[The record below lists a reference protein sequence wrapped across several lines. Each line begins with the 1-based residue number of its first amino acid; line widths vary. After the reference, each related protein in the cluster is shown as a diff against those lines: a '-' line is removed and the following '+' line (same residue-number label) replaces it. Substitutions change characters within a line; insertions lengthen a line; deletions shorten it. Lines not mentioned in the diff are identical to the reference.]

1 MSELT
6 IKLPK
11 SLAERLN
18 KAAELDETNAEQF
31 VLLAVAEKIANLNAA
46 NYLENRAKRAN
57 LNDLDDILAKI
68 PDIEPEKYDKIK

>member
-57 LNDLDDILAKI
+57 LDDLDDILAKI

>member
-31 VLLAVAEKIANLNAA
+31 VLLAVAEKIANLNTA
-46 NYLENRAKRAN
+46 NYLETRAKRAN